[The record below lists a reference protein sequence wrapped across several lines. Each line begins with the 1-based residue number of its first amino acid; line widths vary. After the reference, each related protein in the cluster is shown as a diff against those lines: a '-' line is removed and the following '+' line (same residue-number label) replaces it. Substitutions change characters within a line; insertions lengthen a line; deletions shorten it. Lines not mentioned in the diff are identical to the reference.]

1 MYYKKLIEDLLQELS
16 YRSKE
21 GYPILSKKEHQ
32 SIISEILTEWG
43 DFGAKEIIM
52 EFLTDGTQLK
62 EADETD
68 QSYTHIGAGIYV
80 RSGDVGNDGKAKPG
94 AQKYKQDE
102 SGRFSPVSEDDY
114 EAIKSTQGAEGEDA
128 AAVQN
133 AQTAAQAGGGE
144 TGVEGEGGQ
153 ATQEP
158 EPGSSLKDPS
168 YQDVVKKE
176 QEVQKQIA
184 AEKTK
189 KQPVEKNNQE
199 LEASD
204 KGKVKNQIMMTQE
217 DAAKSQE
224 GVGLGTAES
233 RTGESVTVYAG
244 QKIKELLNSGKS
256 YEEARAEIEAEL
268 LQIANNKDYVL
279 TKEWVK
285 SGLAI
290 FDYLHDTIGVDNI
303 ENFAWDTPE
312 GNKLV
317 GATGHGTSA
326 DMFVKTKDGD
336 TIGVSLKKS
345 FKVFIVSGGY
355 GKAMKEFESKLGI
368 TLPDSCQSDN
378 YTKRRNEEYETGK
391 QTVKSNRRDF
401 EETAQKFLDDEEYFN
416 RVFGPKQQAYEK
428 RKRYIEKKL
437 GISNWRDATPQQLV
451 DLLINE
457 NKKSTGD
464 DLKFFAAFNKESGI
478 REKYG
483 IYSKLRDLDNEMTD
497 NIFKYFQEN
506 EQARSKYKEKIIE
519 DTHIIDTLFPN
530 EPLKDF
536 KTIFGTDPAVEMTRE
551 AVGSIFGV
559 SELMKQHSE
568 AKSDEEKQT
577 LREQIENEIKRK
589 LVITKKKGIPVIAI
603 NLDGPPQSELPLYKL
618 GVRTR
623 GIGNAQTLEVSQET
637 FGSLAL
643 KNGNTDVSKWSDKDR
658 RTVVEQE
665 AMDILSIFEDE
676 EFDINDLSPE
686 ELQDYREKVGLLEQW
701 FPKSPTLKKVKQYL
715 S

>member
-1 MYYKKLIEDLLQELS
+1 MNYNELIDKLLRELS
-16 YRSKE
+16 YRVGIPNLKN
-21 GYPILSKKEHQ
+21 KEHQ
-32 SIISEILTEWG
+32 SLISEILSEWG
-43 DFGAKEIIM
+43 EFEAKEIIM
-52 EFLTDGTQLK
+52 EFLT
-62 EADETD
+62 EAPKPVKSDTEGD
-68 QSYTHIGAGIYV
+68 KKGYSHIGRGIYV
-80 RSGDVGNDGKAKPG
+80 RKGDEEKDN
-94 AQKYKQDE
+94 AQKYQK
-102 SGRFSPVSEDDY
+102 DDGGSLK
-114 EAIKSTQGAEGEDA
+114 AISDDTYDKLKGDQGEEGEEKA
-128 AAVQN
+128 AAKN
-133 AQTAAQAGGGE
+133 AQTAAQNAQGGE
-144 TGVEGEGGQ
+144 EKKAETPETG
-153 ATQEP
+153 T
-158 EPGSSLKDPS
+158 SLMSTD
-168 YQDVVKKE
+168 YQKGIEREKE
-176 QEVQKQIA
+176 IQKRIDT
-184 AEKTK
+184 EKTK
-189 KQPVEKNNQE
+189 KQPTQPNNKE
-199 LEASD
+199 LETSD
-204 KGKVKNQIMMTQE
+204 KSKVQNQILMTQE

-244 QKIKELLNSGKS
+244 QKIKELLDSGKS

-268 LQIANNKDYVL
+268 LRIANNKDYVL

-290 FDYLHDTIGVDNI
+290 FDYLHDTIGIDNI

-355 GKAMKEFESKLGI
+355 GKAMQEFESKLGI
-368 TLPDSCQSDN
+368 TLPDSCQADN
-378 YTKRRNEEYETGK
+378 YTKRRNEEYDNGK
-391 QTVKSNRRDF
+391 QTVKSNRKDF

-416 RVFGPKQQAYEK
+416 KVFGPKTQAYEK

-437 GISNWRDATPQQLV
+437 GISNWKDATPQQLV

-497 NIFKYFQEN
+497 NIFSYFQEN
-506 EQARSKYKEKIIE
+506 ELAKNKYKEKIIE

-559 SELMKQHSE
+559 SELMKQYSE
-568 AKSDEEKQT
+568 AKSDDEKQT

-589 LVITKKKGIPVIAI
+589 LVITKKKGVPVIAI

-665 AMDILSIFEDE
+665 SADILSIFEDE

-686 ELQDYREKVGLLEQW
+686 ELQDYKEKIGLLEQW
-701 FPKSPTLKKVKQYL
+701 FPKSSTLKKVKQYL

>member
-52 EFLTDGTQLK
+52 EFLTEGPKIK

-94 AQKYKQDE
+94 AQKYQQDD

-144 TGVEGEGGQ
+144 AAAEGEGGQ

-158 EPGSSLKDPS
+158 ETGSSLKDAS

-176 QEVQKQIA
+176 KETQKKIE

-189 KQPVEKNNQE
+189 KVPDEKSTQE
-199 LEASD
+199 LETSD
-204 KGKVKNQIMMTQE
+204 KTKVKNQILMTQE

-244 QKIKELLNSGKS
+244 QKIKELLDSGKS

-290 FDYLHDTIGVDNI
+290 FDYLHDTLGIDNI

-336 TIGVSLKKS
+336 TIGISLKKS

-355 GKAMKEFESKLGI
+355 GKAMQEFQAKLGL
-368 TLPDSCQSDN
+368 TLPDTCQSDN
-378 YTKRRNEEYETGK
+378 YTKRKNEEYEAGK
-391 QTVKSNRRDF
+391 QTVKSNRKDF

-416 RVFGPKQQAYEK
+416 KVFGPKPQAYEK

-437 GISNWRDATPQQLV
+437 GISNWREATPQQLV

-483 IYSKLRDLDNEMTD
+483 VYSKLRDLDNEMTD
-497 NIFKYFQEN
+497 NIFKFFQEN
-506 EQARSKYKEKIIE
+506 EQARNKYKEKIIE

-559 SELMKQHSE
+559 SELMKQYSE
-568 AKSDEEKQT
+568 AKTDEEKQT

-589 LVITKKKGIPVIAI
+589 LVITKKKGVPVIAI
-603 NLDGPPQSELPLYKL
+603 NIDGPPQSELPLYKL

-665 AMDILSIFEDE
+665 SADMLSIFEDE